1 MNTENLVVQVVV
13 GVMLLALLGFGLAAA
28 IRRWLQHRARRQL
41 FKAFEAA
48 SAGLL
53 RDVLIPDGSGG
64 HLHIDFLLLTGRGLL
79 VVDFRDVEGIV
90 FGGEHMREWAVM
102 NRSQRSTFLNPLEA
116 LYDRV
121 AAVRALAGDVP
132 VDGRIV
138 FTERSQ
144 FPKGRPPRVL
154 RLASLEAEYPPP
166 EPGSTSHPAERYRT
180 AWDEITAQ
188 AEPSPLA
195 RL

>member
-1 MNTENLVVQVVV
+1 MSAENLVIRIVV
-13 GVMLLALLGFGLAAA
+13 GVMLLALAAYGA
-28 IRRWLQHRARRQL
+28 VVGWRRWRHHVARRQL
-41 FKAFEAA
+41 FRAFEAS
-48 SAGLL
+48 SAALL
-53 RDVLIPDGSGG
+53 RDVLVPDGGGG
-64 HLHIDFLLLTGRGLL
+64 HLHVDFLLLTVRGIL

-102 NRSQRSTFLNPLEA
+102 SGHRRTTFLNPLDA

-138 FTERSQ
+138 FTERAQ
-144 FPKGRPPRVL
+144 FPKGCPPRVL

-166 EPGSTSHPAERYRT
+166 DPGAAGHPAERYRT
-180 AWDEITAQ
+180 AWDELVAQ
-188 AEPSPLA
+188 SEPSPLG
-195 RL
+195 RR

>member
-13 GVMLLALLGFGLAAA
+13 GVMLLALLGFGIATGL
-28 IRRWLQHRARRQL
+28 RYWGRHRARRKL
-41 FKAFEAA
+41 FMAFEAA
-48 SAGLL
+48 SAAVL

-79 VVDFRDVEGIV
+79 VVDFRDVEGVV

-102 NRSQRSTFLNPLEA
+102 NGTARSTFLNPLET

-138 FTERSQ
+138 FTERAQ

-166 EPGSTSHPAERYRT
+166 EPGSTTHPAERYRA
-180 AWDEITAQ
+180 AWDEVVAH
-188 AEPSPLA
+188 AEASPLA
-195 RL
+195 RR

>member
-1 MNTENLVVQVVV
+1 MTAENLVVQVVV
-13 GVMLLALLGFGLAAA
+13 GVMLLALVVYGAVLGF
-28 IRRWLQHRARRQL
+28 RRWRLHQARRQL
-41 FKAFEAA
+41 FRAFEAA
-48 SAGLL
+48 SAALL
-53 RDVLIPDGSGG
+53 RDVLVPDGSGG
-64 HLHIDFLLLTGRGLL
+64 HLHVDFMLLTGRGIL
-79 VVDFRDVEGIV
+79 VVDFRDVEGVV

-102 NRSQRSTFLNPLEA
+102 HGHRRTTFLNPLEA

-138 FTERSQ
+138 FTERAQ

-166 EPGSTSHPAERYRT
+166 EPGSTTHPAERYRA
-180 AWDEITAQ
+180 AWTELVAQ
-188 AEPSPLA
+188 TESSPLG
-195 RL
+195 RR